1 MQFLKLFTPVFI
13 AIFLILSDYK
23 FSYLDSVKQSI
34 AKLISPIYLVV
45 NLPSQLYIWVDEQG
59 TSKQALLNKNKQLSG
74 EVVRLKANLQTRN
87 ALLLENQ
94 KLKQL
99 LGASYQISDQKF
111 TLSRVSSVSQSRL
124 KKQIVIN
131 KGSNDELEIGQVVL
145 GPKGVIGQITQTTPL
160 YATVLMITDPTQ
172 YVPIKSQRNG
182 VRGIS
187 KGIASNQGNLVV
199 NFIEPDFDVV
209 VGSQRNGVR
218 GISKGIASNQGNL
231 VVNFIEPDFD
241 VVVGDVFLTSA
252 IGSKFPAGYPVGKV
266 THVEQHTDD
275 PFLHIELTPIQ
286 TTEQL
291 EFVLIGGSD

>member
-111 TLSRVSSVSQSRL
+111 TLSRVSSVSQKSKTQAITRCKL
-124 KKQIVIN
+124 
-131 KGSNDELEIGQVVL
+131 SN
-145 GPKGVIGQITQTTPL
+145 
-160 YATVLMITDPTQ
+160 
-172 YVPIKSQRNG
+172 
-182 VRGIS
+182 
-187 KGIASNQGNLVV
+187 
-199 NFIEPDFDVV
+199 
-209 VGSQRNGVR
+209 
-218 GISKGIASNQGNL
+218 
-231 VVNFIEPDFD
+231 
-241 VVVGDVFLTSA
+241 
-252 IGSKFPAGYPVGKV
+252 
-266 THVEQHTDD
+266 
-275 PFLHIELTPIQ
+275 
-286 TTEQL
+286 
-291 EFVLIGGSD
+291 

>member
-23 FSYLDSVKQSI
+23 FSYLDNLKQSI

-45 NLPSQLYIWVDEQG
+45 NLPSQLYIWIDEQG
-59 TSKQALLNKNKQLSG
+59 TTKQTLLNQNKQLNG
-74 EVVRLKANLQTRN
+74 ELTRLKANLQTHN

-99 LGASYQISDQKF
+99 LGASYQISSQKF
-111 TLSRVSSVSQSRL
+111 ILGRVSSVSQSRL
-124 KKQIVIN
+124 KKQIIIN
-131 KGSNDELEIGQVVL
+131 KGSNDNLAVGQVVL
-145 GPKGVIGQITQTTPL
+145 GSEGVIGQITQTTPL
-160 YATVLMITDPTQ
+160 YSTVLMITDPTQ
-172 YVPIKSQRNG
+172 YVPIKNQRNG
-182 VRGIS
+182 IRGIS
-187 KGIASNQGNLVV
+187 KGVASNQGRLVV
-199 NFIEPDFDVV
+199 NFIESDFDV
-209 VGSQRNGVR
+209 
-218 GISKGIASNQGNL
+218 AL
-231 VVNFIEPDFD
+231 
-241 VVVGDVFLTSA
+241 GDVFLTSA

-286 TTEQL
+286 KTEQL

>member
-45 NLPSQLYIWVDEQG
+45 NLPSQLYVWVNEQG
-59 TSKQALLNKNKQLSG
+59 TSKQALLNQNKHLSG
-74 EVVRLKANLQTRN
+74 EVMRLKVNLQTHN

-111 TLSRVSSVSQSRL
+111 ILGRVNSVSLSRL
-124 KKQIVIN
+124 KKQIIIN
-131 KGSNDELEIGQVVL
+131 KGSNDKLVIGQVVL
-145 GPKGVIGQITQTTPL
+145 GPKGVVGQITQITPL
-160 YATVLMITDPTQ
+160 YATALMITDPTQ
-172 YVPIKSQRNG
+172 YVPIKNQRNG
-182 VRGIS
+182 IRGVS
-187 KGIASNQGNLVV
+187 KGVASNQEKLVV
-199 NFIEPDFDVV
+199 NFIEPDFD
-209 VGSQRNGVR
+209 
-218 GISKGIASNQGNL
+218 IAL
-231 VVNFIEPDFD
+231 
-241 VVVGDVFLTSA
+241 GDVFLTSA
-252 IGSKFPAGYPVGKV
+252 IGLKFPGGYPVGKV

-291 EFVLIGGSD
+291 EFVLIEGSD

>member
-59 TSKQALLNKNKQLSG
+59 TSKQALLNQNKQLSG
-74 EVVRLKANLQTRN
+74 EVVRLKASLQTRN

-124 KKQIVIN
+124 KKQIIIN

-209 VGSQRNGVR
+209 VG
-218 GISKGIASNQGNL
+218 
-231 VVNFIEPDFD
+231 
-241 VVVGDVFLTSA
+241 DVFLTSA

-275 PFLHIELTPIQ
+275 PFLHIELAPIQ
-286 TTEQL
+286 TAEQL

>member
-23 FSYLDSVKQSI
+23 FSYLDNIKQSI

-45 NLPSQLYIWVDEQG
+45 NLPSQLYIWIDEQG
-59 TSKQALLNKNKQLSG
+59 TTKQTLLNQNKQLNG
-74 EVVRLKANLQTRN
+74 ELIRLKANLQTHN

-99 LGASYQISDQKF
+99 LGASYQISSQKF
-111 TLSRVSSVSQSRL
+111 ILGRVSSVSQSRL
-124 KKQIVIN
+124 KKQIIIN
-131 KGSNDELEIGQVVL
+131 KGSNDNLAVGQVVL
-145 GPKGVIGQITQTTPL
+145 GSEGVIGQITQTTPL
-160 YATVLMITDPTQ
+160 YSTVLMITDPTQ
-172 YVPIKSQRNG
+172 YVPIKNQRNG
-182 VRGIS
+182 IRGIS
-187 KGIASNQGNLVV
+187 KGVASNQGRLVV
-199 NFIEPDFDVV
+199 NFIESDFDVT
-209 VGSQRNGVR
+209 
-218 GISKGIASNQGNL
+218 L
-231 VVNFIEPDFD
+231 
-241 VVVGDVFLTSA
+241 GDVFLTSA

-286 TTEQL
+286 KTEQL

>member
-59 TSKQALLNKNKQLSG
+59 TSKQALLNQNKQLSG

-124 KKQIVIN
+124 KKQIIIN

-209 VGSQRNGVR
+209 VG
-218 GISKGIASNQGNL
+218 
-231 VVNFIEPDFD
+231 
-241 VVVGDVFLTSA
+241 DVFLTSA

-275 PFLHIELTPIQ
+275 PFLHIELAPIQ
-286 TTEQL
+286 TAEQL